1 MMDNLGVRDLDV
13 AVMVQFIFKSVVNW
27 FGLDR
32 QKLLNILKDG
42 TVTTKLL
49 LKKAT
54 GKLKKKVWKRK
65 GEFHGNLT
73 V

>member
-1 MMDNLGVRDLDV
+1 MDNLGVRDLDV

-32 QKLLNILKDG
+32 QKLLATRKDG
-42 TVTTKLL
+42 TITSKVA

-54 GKLKKKVWKRK
+54 GKENKMVWK
-65 GEFHGNLT
+65 
-73 V
+73 

>member
-1 MMDNLGVRDLDV
+1 MDNLGVRDLHV

-32 QKLLNILKDG
+32 QKLLNTRTDC
-42 TVTTKLL
+42 TVTSKLV
-49 LKKAT
+49 LKKGT
-54 GKLKKKVWKRK
+54 GKVKKKVWKRK
-65 GEFHGNLT
+65 DEFHGNLT